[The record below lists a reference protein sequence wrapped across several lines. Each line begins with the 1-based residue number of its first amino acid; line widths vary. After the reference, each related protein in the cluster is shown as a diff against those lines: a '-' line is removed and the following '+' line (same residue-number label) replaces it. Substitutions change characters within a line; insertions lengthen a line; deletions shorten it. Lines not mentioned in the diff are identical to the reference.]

1 MNVAK
6 NKMMMIKR
14 MMMMTDKMMMMITII
29 IVIIILT
36 AFQYSLNFL
45 ICGITFC
52 KHFLSIC

>member
-14 MMMMTDKMMMMITII
+14 MMMMTDKMMMITII

-52 KHFLSIC
+52 KLFISIC